1 MPPDEKLAAM
11 TRDADHTATYSLRPA
26 DLSDAPDVA
35 DLVKAAYRHYIE
47 RIGRSPGPMTEDYVA
62 VIRDRQVTVAE
73 SLATIVGVI
82 VLGRTDEGFVID
94 NVAVRPSNQGTGL
107 GELLLD
113 FAETEARKA
122 GFDSIYLYTHEKMTE
137 NRALYSRRGYVEF
150 EPHLDSPPFLVYM
163 RKPLAEAA

>member
-1 MPPDEKLAAM
+1 MPADEKLAAM
-11 TRDADHTATYSLRPA
+11 TRDANQPATYSLRPA
-26 DLSDAPDVA
+26 DVSDAPEVT

-47 RIGRSPGPMTEDYVA
+47 RIGRSPRPMTEDYVA

-82 VLGRTDEGFVID
+82 VLDRTDEGFLID
-94 NVAVRPSNQGTGL
+94 NVAVRPSHQGTGL
-107 GELLLD
+107 GKLLLD

-137 NRALYSRRGYVEF
+137 NRTLYSRRGYLRF
-150 EPHLDSPPFLVYM
+150 EPHLDSLPFVVYM
-163 RKPLAEAA
+163 RKPLVGAA